1 MDALAQVEDNL
12 EHGDEKT
19 RLCVVMYVTK
29 YKIELLK
36 IPGVIFGYFYC
47 LLLIYPIKRVQL

>member
-19 RLCVVMYVTK
+19 RLCVVMYV
-29 YKIELLK
+29 LK
-36 IPGVIFGYFYC
+36 IRGISLKEIATHCIAVLAMTIG
-47 LLLIYPIKRVQL
+47 